1 MDIILFFQSTY
12 HMSWRKKLSGVH
24 TFAREHNWFVQV
36 IDHYATTSEIRNAIS
51 QWNPIGC
58 LVDRGNSFGAAPDIY
73 FRDIPTVYLDQ
84 NPACPSLIHPM
95 LLHDS
100 AAEARL
106 SGSILLEMNC
116 RSYAYFGKGNALFWD
131 KERFEQFRKDAYE
144 QGHKVTLLSNAN
156 LREAIT
162 ALPKPCGILAAND
175 INAIKVFNT
184 TVTSGFSIPDEVA
197 IASIDNDEIYCE
209 SVSPGITSSEPDF
222 EGAGYRLAAMLAAEI
237 EKSRR
242 KEKTPPSTE
251 YYGPLRLVRRGST
264 MSSKTI
270 GPQARKAVEYIRRH
284 ATERTILISDIAAIM
299 KCSRRLATLRFR
311 EATGSS
317 ILEAIQNRR
326 LEEICRLLQD
336 TSLPISIIIQRCG
349 YNSDSFV
356 KRMFIKKTGMTM
368 RRWRQENRPKFSPS
382 I

>member
-1 MDIILFFQSTY
+1 
-12 HMSWRKKLSGVH
+12 
-24 TFAREHNWFVQV
+24 
-36 IDHYATTSEIRNAIS
+36 
-51 QWNPIGC
+51 
-58 LVDRGNSFGAAPDIY
+58 
-73 FRDIPTVYLDQ
+73 
-84 NPACPSLIHPM
+84 
-95 LLHDS
+95 
-100 AAEARL
+100 
-106 SGSILLEMNC
+106 
-116 RSYAYFGKGNALFWD
+116 
-131 KERFEQFRKDAYE
+131 
-144 QGHKVTLLSNAN
+144 
-156 LREAIT
+156 
-162 ALPKPCGILAAND
+162 
-175 INAIKVFNT
+175 
-184 TVTSGFSIPDEVA
+184 
-197 IASIDNDEIYCE
+197 
-209 SVSPGITSSEPDF
+209 
-222 EGAGYRLAAMLAAEI
+222 LAAMLAAEI